1 MAWPKGKPK
10 SPLTRMR
17 ISQSKRKRTEPVKP
31 PVVHVPTDRVSKLT
45 PNAGKNVLD
54 LLPRPPL
61 PPGLDDTPLPRR
73 LVGTNGRMGAWGDT
87 LGPLAEFQERVSH
100 AMRRHWRVRR
110 AKSQCPSCGG
120 FSCRPGLCLVLDSP
134 EPTPTTESPET
145 EPITDAPRTRAYEV
159 APRRGR

>member
-45 PNAGKNVLD
+45 PNAGKNVLE

-73 LVGTNGRMGAWGDT
+73 LVGTPADED
-87 LGPLAEFQERVSH
+87 P
-100 AMRRHWRVRR
+100 
-110 AKSQCPSCGG
+110 K
-120 FSCRPGLCLVLDSP
+120 
-134 EPTPTTESPET
+134 T
-145 EPITDAPRTRAYEV
+145 EPITEAPRTRAYEV